1 MDRQSIKQFRHCL
14 FHELAAPVS
23 AVAIGILQ
31 SQLFRPV
38 LHEASVSSIYM
49 YRHHGISGDIDEL
62 NGLRLVIQYRQDHAV
77 RLTCLTRCFLLCNA
91 VTAVDSQA
99 KNVHKIIFILVSL
112 AVVTDLTFLQFIG
125 FFRFLCCGGF
135 RIFLICS
142 FLHCLCGIGT
152 VALCMLKQARTAGGS
167 PHVDEDHCDHR
178 EDCKQ
183 CQQYSQRA
191 QYLRADTLSVP
202 DDMLSVVLS
211 GFSSGQL
218 GFVPVIFKRNIY
230 EAVSAIFLLHSLS
243 PMHKIL
249 C

>member
-1 MDRQSIKQFRHCL
+1 MH
-14 FHELAAPVS
+14 
-23 AVAIGILQ
+23 
-31 SQLFRPV
+31 
-38 LHEASVSSIYM
+38 
-49 YRHHGISGDIDEL
+49 RHHGISGDIDEL
-62 NGLRLVIQYRQDHAV
+62 NSLSLIIQYCQDHAV
-77 RLTCLTRCFLLCNA
+77 CLSCLTGGLLLRNT

-99 KNVHKIIFILVSL
+99 ENIHKVIFILVSL

-125 FFRFLCCGGF
+125 FFRFLYCGGF

-142 FLHCLCGIGT
+142 FLHCLCGIGA

-191 QYLRADTLSVP
+191 QYLRADTFSMP
-202 DDMLSVVLS
+202 YNMLSVVLS

-218 GFVPVIFKRNIY
+218 GFVPVIFKRNIF